1 MGWNEH
7 VSGALAPETDI
18 NPKSIRT
25 TNRRYNAI
33 RFIASSQQIG
43 LWINIGDID
52 DSELGASSPMGSH
65 ND

>member
-18 NPKSIRT
+18 NPKSIGLPTGGT
-25 TNRRYNAI
+25 TAI
-33 RFIASSQQIG
+33 KFIASSQQIG

-52 DSELGASSPMGSH
+52 NSELGASSPMGSH